1 MLNNI
6 LEIKGKSRFTH
17 TMLLSFLDTM
27 LDSYLNGFDKVLVL
41 SVKLGDYLKYDSDIF
56 QIETELFNQIEALKA
71 VIKGNTNTKLVV
83 IDNYNDLKY
92 CATYRVNQDF
102 AEVFNDL
109 VTKLLTKAEELDIE
123 VVLVN

>member
-1 MLNNI
+1 MQNNI
-6 LEIKGKSRFTH
+6 TKIKGNSRFTLI
-17 TMLLSFLDTM
+17 MLLSFLDTM
-27 LDSYLNGFDKVLVL
+27 LDSYLTGFDKVLVL
-41 SVKLGDYLKYDSDIF
+41 GERLEVYLKHDGEIY

-92 CATYRVNQDF
+92 CANQDF
-102 AEVFNDL
+102 ANVFNDL
-109 VTKLLTKAEELDIE
+109 VTGLLKKAEELDIE